1 MTDHYGL
8 KNNKPAVFSLELYH
22 SIHMQH
28 ENSNSD
34 PTTTTIVSNKQQAIK
49 ALFFDIDG
57 TLITPKTR
65 NIPESVVLTLKKLQE
80 QGILIIV
87 ATGRSI
93 LAVEPLRYLGFD
105 GYVTFN
111 GSACYDKNGNQ
122 LSRKTISEESISRL
136 LEYTVNR
143 SLNFIL
149 MYENRTALSQA
160 DPGIT
165 DSYIKLGL
173 PIPPVLDRNNAD
185 ITNVLQTNVFISP
198 EEEAA
203 FMETVMPDCVAARW
217 TPRFADV
224 NPIGISK
231 KIGLELFCEY
241 FDLDVSETMA
251 FGDGGNDITMLQ
263 YAGIGVAMGNAGDNV
278 KLVANYITSDADDDG
293 ILKALEHYG
302 LIPSSTT
309 DLIPN

>member
-1 MTDHYGL
+1 
-8 KNNKPAVFSLELYH
+8 
-22 SIHMQH
+22 MQEEH
-28 ENSNSD
+28 PNSD
-34 PTTTTIVSNKQQAIK
+34 STTATFTSNRQPTIK
-49 ALFFDIDG
+49 AIFFDIDG
-57 TLITPKTR
+57 TLVSPKTR
-65 NIPESVVLTLKKLQE
+65 RIPESVEVALQKLQD

-111 GSACYDKNGNQ
+111 GSACYDKDGNQ
-122 LSRKTISEESISRL
+122 LSRSTISGESISRL
-136 LEYTVNR
+136 LDYTSIRPV
-143 SLNFIL
+143 NFIL
-149 MYENRTALSQA
+149 MYEDRVALGQA
-160 DPGIT
+160 DSAIT
-165 DSYIKLGL
+165 DIYVKLEL
-173 PIPPVLDRNNAD
+173 PVPPLLDRSNPD

-203 FMETVMPDCVAARW
+203 FMESVMPDCVAARW

-231 KIGLELFCEY
+231 KVGVELFCKY
-241 FDLDVSETMA
+241 FDMDVSETMA

-278 KLVANYITSDADDDG
+278 KLVANHITDDADEDG
-293 ILKALEHYG
+293 ILKALEYFG
-302 LIPSSTT
+302 VLQ
-309 DLIPN
+309 D